1 MKLQW
6 LLHNLP
12 VLRGNA
18 WDICS
23 PAQAMGRE
31 DSESTVP
38 HPGSVPALPFG
49 TDDWALVSVPASSV
63 WLKLPKRVEWEIK
76 YG

>member
-1 MKLQW
+1 MPGIFVA
-6 LLHNLP
+6 LP
-12 VLRGNA
+12 RPWAEKIN
-18 WDICS
+18 
-23 PAQAMGRE
+23 
-31 DSESTVP
+31 SESTVP